1 MPGTFV
7 RRGLA
12 LLIGG
17 ALIAVSAPAP
27 AAAQLDVPYTTAPI
41 TAQLVTAGGVVKVA
55 VPEAFGGKTVIG
67 QLAVDGARGPGFITA
82 YGCAN
87 GLPRDATGKIT
98 RADLNYNGSIT
109 TTWSNRLIVQADGNG
124 DICFYALTPVELIID
139 VNGVSFDTGI
149 SSFLNRR
156 TDTRLA
162 TSQRPAG
169 PVRAG
174 TTLRMTVDAAVGG
187 KTVIGQLAVDEVSK
201 IGFVTAYP
209 CAGGLPIDSV
219 AAVDRADLNYI
230 GTVAAT
236 WSNRLIV
243 EADANGEICF
253 FSSST
258 AQLVL
263 DINGVTDAGVRAF
276 ANRRTD
282 TRTGAGRPNVGPVTA
297 GTTLR
302 IKVPE
307 AEGGRIVLG
316 QVAVDDVRASGFV
329 TAYPCAEGIP
339 INFAGEVD
347 RADLNYSGRAA
358 RTWSNRLIVEADTN
372 GEICLFSSASAEMI
386 IDING
391 VSAVEGITPF
401 PNRRTDTRFGAQPT
415 PEPVPVDINGVPQW
429 PPYVPFPALNGVAAL
444 TGLPA
449 SAKVTERPII
459 AVKVDNFRRARP
471 QFGLN
476 QADAVFELNV
486 EGVTRFIA
494 LFHSNVP
501 ALLGPARSARTAD
514 LDLLAAM
521 NRPILAYSGANVG
534 VEQWLTTAENSGVLV
549 DFAAQHN
556 PCYFREPTRPGPHNL
571 LLDPTCVFANAPQ
584 AGPARPLWSIDVGW
598 TPGAQPSTPDSTFDV
613 DMDGVDVTWKWDVD
627 SRRYLRL
634 QDGVPHL
641 AEPDIPVTASN
652 VVLIESEHVPSP
664 VDARSPNPI
673 SIGSG
678 KAVVHRDG
686 RAVPC
691 TWSRPSPFDPFTFFD
706 AASGITIP
714 LDVGV
719 TFVELVRQL

>member
-1 MPGTFV
+1 MS
-7 RRGLA
+7 
-12 LLIGG
+12 G
-17 ALIAVSAPAP
+17 ALIAASAPAP
-27 AAAQLDVPYTTAPI
+27 AAAQLDVPFTTAP
-41 TAQLVTAGGVVKVA
+41 TAAQLVAAGGVLKVA

-67 QLAVDGARGPGFITA
+67 QLAVDGARGSGFITA

-87 GLPRDATGKIT
+87 GLPRDVTGEIT
-98 RADLNYNGSIT
+98 RGDLNYNGSIT
-109 TTWSNRLIVQADGNG
+109 TTWSNRLIVRADGNG

-149 SSFLNRR
+149 SSFQNRR
-156 TDTRLA
+156 TDTQLA
-162 TSQRPAG
+162 TSERPAG

-174 TTLRMTVDAAVGG
+174 TTLRVTVDAAVGG
-187 KTVIGQLAVDEVSK
+187 KTVIGQLAVDEVNK

-209 CAGGLPIDSV
+209 CAAGLPINSV
-219 AAVDRADLNYI
+219 AAVDRADLNYT

-243 EADANGEICF
+243 EADA
-253 FSSST
+253 
-258 AQLVL
+258 
-263 DINGVTDAGVRAF
+263 
-276 ANRRTD
+276 
-282 TRTGAGRPNVGPVTA
+282 
-297 GTTLR
+297 
-302 IKVPE
+302 
-307 AEGGRIVLG
+307 
-316 QVAVDDVRASGFV
+316 
-329 TAYPCAEGIP
+329 
-339 INFAGEVD
+339 
-347 RADLNYSGRAA
+347 
-358 RTWSNRLIVEADTN
+358 N

-391 VSAVEGITPF
+391 VSAVNGITPF

-415 PEPVPVDINGVPQW
+415 PEPVPLDVDGVPQW

-449 SAKVTERPII
+449 SAKVVERPII
-459 AVKVDNFRRARP
+459 AVKVDNFFRARP

-494 LFHSNVP
+494 LFHSNLP
-501 ALLGPARSARTAD
+501 ERLGPARSVRTAD

-521 NRPILAYSGANVG
+521 NRPIITYSGANVG
-534 VEQWLTTAENSGVLV
+534 VSQWLTAAENAGVLV
-549 DFAAQHN
+549 DFSSQRS

-571 LLDPTCVFANAPQ
+571 LLDPTCVLADAPQ

-598 TPGAQPSTPDSTFDV
+598 TPGVLPSTPDSTFDV
-613 DMDGVDVTWKWDVD
+613 DMDGVDVTWKWNVD
-627 SRRYLRL
+627 SRRYLRF
-634 QDGVPHL
+634 QDDAPHL
-641 AEPDIPVTASN
+641 AEPDVPVTASN
-652 VVLIESEHVPSP
+652 VVLIESKHVPSP
-664 VDARSPNPI
+664 ADVRSPNPI
-673 SIGSG
+673 SVGSG
-678 KAVVHRDG
+678 RAIVHRDG

-691 TWSRPSPFDPFTFFD
+691 TWSRQSPFDPFTFFD

>member
-1 MPGTFV
+1 M
-7 RRGLA
+7 A

-17 ALIAVSAPAP
+17 ALIVASAPP
-27 AAAQLDVPYTTAPI
+27 PVAAQLNVPFATEPI
-41 TAQLVTAGGVVKVA
+41 AAELVAAGGVLRVA

-67 QLAVDGARGPGFITA
+67 QLAVDEVGEPGFITA

-87 GLPRDATGKIT
+87 GVPRDTTGQIT

-124 DICFYALTPVELIID
+124 DICFYALTPVELIVD

-149 SSFLNRR
+149 SSFPNRR

-162 TSQRPAG
+162 TPERAAG

-187 KTVIGQLAVDEVSK
+187 KTVIGQLAVDEVSD

-209 CAGGLPIDSV
+209 CAAGLPIDS
-219 AAVDRADLNYI
+219 AGAVNRADLNYI
-230 GTVAAT
+230 GTVAAA
-236 WSNRLIV
+236 WSNRLVV

-253 FSSST
+253 FTAAT
-258 AQLVL
+258 AQLVV
-263 DINGVTDAGVRAF
+263 DINGVTDAGITAF

-282 TRTGAGRPNVGPVTA
+282 TRSGAGRPGIGPVAA
-297 GTTLR
+297 GATLR
-302 IKVPE
+302 IEVPE
-307 AEGGRIVLG
+307 AEGGRIILG
-316 QVAVDDVRASGFV
+316 QLAVDDVRAPGFV
-329 TAYPCAEGIP
+329 TAYPCADGIP
-339 INFAGEVD
+339 TNVSGEID

-358 RTWSNRLIVEADTN
+358 PTWSNRLIVAADDN

-415 PEPVPVDINGVPQW
+415 PEPVPVDINGIPQW
-429 PPYVPFPALNGVAAL
+429 PPYVPFPPLNGVAAL

-449 SAKVTERPII
+449 SANVAKRPII

-471 QFGLN
+471 QFGLD

-501 ALLGPARSARTAD
+501 AQLGPARSARTAD

-521 NRPILAYSGANVG
+521 NRPILIYSGANVG
-534 VEQWLTTAENSGVLV
+534 IGQWLTAAADSGVLV
-549 DFAAQHN
+549 AFSSRSS

-571 LLDPTCVFANAPQ
+571 LLDPTCVLANAPQ
-584 AGPARPLWSIDVGW
+584 AGPARPLWSIDAAW
-598 TPGAQPSTPDSTFDV
+598 TPGALASTVDSTFDV
-613 DMDGVDVTWKWDVD
+613 DMDGVDVTWTWDAS

-634 QDGVPHL
+634 QDGAPHL
-641 AEPDIPVTASN
+641 AEPDVPMTASN

-673 SIGSG
+673 SVGSG
-678 KAVVHRDG
+678 QAIVHRDG

-691 TWSRPSPFDPFTFFD
+691 IWSRPSPFDPFTFFD
-706 AASGITIP
+706 AASGNTIP

>member
-1 MPGTFV
+1 MS
-7 RRGLA
+7 
-12 LLIGG
+12 G
-17 ALIAVSAPAP
+17 ALIAASAPAP
-27 AAAQLDVPYTTAPI
+27 AAAQLDVPFTTAPI
-41 TAQLVTAGGVVKVA
+41 AAQLVAAGGVLKVA

-67 QLAVDGARGPGFITA
+67 QLAVDGALGSGFITA

-87 GLPRDATGKIT
+87 GLPRDVTGEIT
-98 RADLNYNGSIT
+98 RGDLSYNGSVT

-149 SSFLNRR
+149 SSFQNRR

-162 TSQRPAG
+162 TSERPAG

-174 TTLRMTVDAAVGG
+174 TTLRVTVDAAVGG
-187 KTVIGQLAVDEVSK
+187 KTVIGQLAVDEVNK

-209 CAGGLPIDSV
+209 CAAGLPINSV
-219 AAVDRADLNYI
+219 AAVDRADLNYT

-243 EADANGEICF
+243 EADA
-253 FSSST
+253 
-258 AQLVL
+258 
-263 DINGVTDAGVRAF
+263 
-276 ANRRTD
+276 
-282 TRTGAGRPNVGPVTA
+282 
-297 GTTLR
+297 
-302 IKVPE
+302 
-307 AEGGRIVLG
+307 
-316 QVAVDDVRASGFV
+316 
-329 TAYPCAEGIP
+329 
-339 INFAGEVD
+339 
-347 RADLNYSGRAA
+347 
-358 RTWSNRLIVEADTN
+358 N

-391 VSAVEGITPF
+391 VSAVNGITPF

-415 PEPVPVDINGVPQW
+415 PEPVPLDVDGVPQW

-449 SAKVTERPII
+449 SAKVVKRPII
-459 AVKVDNFRRARP
+459 AVKVDNFFRARP

-494 LFHSNVP
+494 LFHSNLP
-501 ALLGPARSARTAD
+501 ERLGPARSVRTAD

-521 NRPILAYSGANVG
+521 NRPIITYSGANVG
-534 VEQWLTTAENSGVLV
+534 VSQWLTAAENSGVLV
-549 DFAAQHN
+549 DFSSQRN

-571 LLDPTCVFANAPQ
+571 LLDPTCVLANAPQ

-598 TPGAQPSTPDSTFDV
+598 TPGVLPSTPDSTFDV
-613 DMDGVDVTWKWDVD
+613 DMDGVDVTWKWNVD
-627 SRRYLRL
+627 SRRYLRF
-634 QDGVPHL
+634 QDDAPHL
-641 AEPDIPVTASN
+641 AEPDVPVTASN
-652 VVLIESEHVPSP
+652 VVLLETKHVPSP
-664 VDARSPNPI
+664 ADVRSPNPI
-673 SIGSG
+673 SVGSG
-678 KAVVHRDG
+678 RAIVHRDG

-691 TWSRPSPFDPFTFFD
+691 TWSRQSPFDPFTFFD

>member
-1 MPGTFV
+1 MS
-7 RRGLA
+7 
-12 LLIGG
+12 G
-17 ALIAVSAPAP
+17 ALIAASAPAP
-27 AAAQLDVPYTTAPI
+27 AAAQLDVPFTTAP
-41 TAQLVTAGGVVKVA
+41 TAAQLVAAGGVLKVA

-67 QLAVDGARGPGFITA
+67 QLAVDGARGSGFITA

-87 GLPRDATGKIT
+87 GLPRDVTGEIT
-98 RADLNYNGSIT
+98 RGDLNYNGSIT
-109 TTWSNRLIVQADGNG
+109 TTWSNRLIVRADGNG

-149 SSFLNRR
+149 SSFQNRR

-162 TSQRPAG
+162 TSERPAG

-174 TTLRMTVDAAVGG
+174 TTLRVTVDAAVGG
-187 KTVIGQLAVDEVSK
+187 KTVIGQLAVDEVNK

-209 CAGGLPIDSV
+209 CAAGLPINSV
-219 AAVDRADLNYI
+219 AAVDRADLNYT

-243 EADANGEICF
+243 EADANGAICF
-253 FSSST
+253 FSSAT
-258 AQLVL
+258 AQLVI
-263 DINGVTDAGVRAF
+263 DINGVTDVGISAF
-276 ANRRTD
+276 SNQRTD
-282 TRTGAGRPNVGPVTA
+282 TRTGAGGQDVGPVAA
-297 GTTLR
+297 GATLR
-302 IKVPE
+302 IRVPE
-307 AEGGRIVLG
+307 AEGGQIVLG
-316 QVAVDDVRASGFV
+316 QLAVDDVRASGFV
-329 TAYPCAEGIP
+329 TAYPCADGIP
-339 INFAGEVD
+339 VNFTGEVD
-347 RADLNYSGRAA
+347 RSDLNYSGRAA
-358 RTWSNRLIVEADTN
+358 RTWSNRLIVEADAN

-391 VSAVEGITPF
+391 VSAVNGITPF

-415 PEPVPVDINGVPQW
+415 PEPVPLDVDGVPQW

-449 SAKVTERPII
+449 SAKVVKRPII
-459 AVKVDNFRRARP
+459 AVKVDNFFRARP

-494 LFHSNVP
+494 LFHSNLP
-501 ALLGPARSARTAD
+501 ERLGPARSVRTAD

-521 NRPILAYSGANVG
+521 NRPIITYSGANVG
-534 VEQWLTTAENSGVLV
+534 VSQWLTAAENSGVLV
-549 DFAAQHN
+549 DFSSQRN

-571 LLDPTCVFANAPQ
+571 LLDPTCVLANAPQ

-598 TPGAQPSTPDSTFDV
+598 TPGVLPSTPDSTFDV
-613 DMDGVDVTWKWDVD
+613 DMDGVDVTWKWNVD
-627 SRRYLRL
+627 SRRYLRF
-634 QDGVPHL
+634 QDDAPHL
-641 AEPDIPVTASN
+641 AEPDVPVTASN
-652 VVLIESEHVPSP
+652 VVLLETKHVPSP
-664 VDARSPNPI
+664 ADVRSPNPI
-673 SIGSG
+673 SVGSG
-678 KAVVHRDG
+678 RAIVHRDG

-691 TWSRPSPFDPFTFFD
+691 TWSRQSPFDPFTFFD